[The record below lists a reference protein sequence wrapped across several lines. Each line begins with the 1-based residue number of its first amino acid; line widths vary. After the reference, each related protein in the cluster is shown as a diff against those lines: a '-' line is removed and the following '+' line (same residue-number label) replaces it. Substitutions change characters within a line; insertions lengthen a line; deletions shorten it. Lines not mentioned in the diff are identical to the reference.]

1 MNIKKIIKRLNRALA
16 GFIAAIMCLTV
27 FPNIN
32 INADDENGEIF
43 NYLGYSVE
51 YKVVNEWE
59 GNRNI
64 KIKFTNTGSKPI
76 YNWALKFDAGGE
88 ITGLWNGAVYYSIGT
103 EYIIKNSGYNY
114 EILPGESVEFGYTLE
129 GNYLTAPNNFE
140 VCAKRIEITE
150 NFDVKLVISDKWD
163 GGFTGYIDIANNS
176 EEPFEAWE
184 MAFDAN
190 FEINDFWNAKLEKI
204 DGFYIASSKITSNP
218 IQPHTSVQVG
228 ISASVESGEEPA
240 ILDFV
245 MSTVKIKNYFIND
258 GDVNGDISDDS
269 DENVGRIFFKDISSK
284 DDLIYDSE
292 GNCYVKNQMLI
303 TVRSGVSFK
312 TVSNLAFQMYGKI
325 VGYIELT
332 NDYQIEFIHDKSA
345 DELLREVDYIS
356 HDPIIEYA
364 SPNIVSE
371 VEYDSFPNDPEIQPE
386 SDVKIDKRNWS
397 LYSIN
402 APGAWDKY
410 ENCEQTYPVKI
421 GVIDKMFYKGND
433 ELSYVKVWNNPEE
446 LKDDHGT
453 NVAGIIGAKFNNKKG
468 TAGICPKSQLYGF
481 STSKKKIGGKEF
493 TNIMG
498 KKYALALMIG
508 NGVKVINMSMGQTE
522 SIEEGSDII
531 EMFLKKLLNLGYDFV
546 IVTSAGNQ
554 GNKTNPELFDAKN
567 NSFFNNISPGSEVY
581 NRIIV
586 VGSVE
591 HKTDKE
597 GVPKKDKDGNYS
609 LECEFKNSSS
619 YGSRV
624 DIVAPGADVYSIDKP
639 FSGTSAAAPQVA
651 GVAGLLYSIDP
662 GLSGSEVKEI
672 IISSA
677 NESAKKNPK
686 RKIKCD
692 KGDGFEYPL
701 LDAKAAVVKV
711 LKKNGTY
718 DPSDEDEKDEAI
730 VYGTV
735 TDQNDKTVS
744 GAKIKIT
751 SSDGELYSKE
761 ETADEKGEYTFTLPF
776 GTYDIKFYIDEE
788 PALKNLYCG
797 KWFTIKDKKIEKDE
811 DGFIQAYPLNVM
823 LKDTEKTSV
832 GVFDLNEK
840 ELSEISLSVKK
851 DGSSEEYSAVINSK
865 GFVYGEPEDG
875 SYTIVVSK
883 AGYTSWTITAEAKD
897 GKLYAENG
905 ELLEKISLEPVSE
918 DAPAY
923 LSDPDYALYSA
934 LPEPEANEIYAL
946 VRVAVSGEK
955 LWIYN
960 CYSLY
965 DNAEDFEKVSLGTVD
980 YSDGTSSEIVLHDY
994 DNPIDYEHHTYDE
1007 AGDYIVKITY
1017 TPVEG
1022 IKNSFNF
1029 YRQES
1034 KLYPIGVKIGS
1045 DVIYD
1050 DVANYISPDTFV
1062 GAIENVKYVKFYSDY
1077 WCSDKFSFTG
1087 ASFLQRIEYTA
1098 SKKFASLNGY
1108 GSYGK
1113 FSFCYALDFSNL
1125 TELFSEITEVSRWGF
1140 KDCRALTE
1148 MSLPK
1153 CTKIEDEAFSGCYSL
1168 RSINIPN
1175 CKEISVN
1182 KSPYYTSGAFSQ
1194 CRSLVMINLP
1204 VCESIGEDAFYGC
1217 NSLQKVYA
1225 PQCREVG
1232 PYAFG
1237 YCSALTDVKL
1247 SDSCIYGD
1255 DAFIGCTRLVPSPA
1269 RT

>member
-1 MNIKKIIKRLNRALA
+1 MSIKKIIKNLNRIVA

-129 GNYLTAPNNFE
+129 GSYLTAPSGFE
-140 VCAKRIEITE
+140 VCADRIEITE

-163 GGFTGYIDIANNS
+163 GGFIGYIDIANNS

-190 FEINDFWNAKLEKI
+190 FEVNDFWNAKLDKI

-245 MSTVKIKNYFIND
+245 MSIVKIKNYFING

-269 DENVGRIFFKDISSK
+269 DENVGRIFYKDLSSK

-292 GNCYVKNQMLI
+292 GNCYVKNQILI

-364 SPNIVSE
+364 SPNIVSKI
-371 VEYDSFPNDPEIQPE
+371 EYDRFPNDLEIQPE

-718 DPSDEDEKDEAI
+718 DPSDEDENEEAI

-751 SSDGELYSKE
+751 SSDDESYSKE
-761 ETADEKGEYTFTLPF
+761 ETANEKGEYTFTLPF
-776 GTYDIKFYIDEE
+776 GTYDIKFYVDEE
-788 PALKNLYCG
+788 PALKNLYRG
-797 KWFTIKDKKIEKDE
+797 KWFTIKDKKIEKDG

-823 LKDTEKTSV
+823 LKDTEETSV
-832 GVFDLNEK
+832 GIFDSNGK
-840 ELSEISLSVKK
+840 DLSQINVSVKK
-851 DGSSEEYSAVINSK
+851 NGSDGEYSAIVNSG

-875 SYTIVVSK
+875 SYTIVISK
-883 AGYTSWTITAEAKD
+883 AGYTSRTITAEAKD

-905 ELLEKISLEPVSE
+905 ELLEKILLNPVSITVKGKVSE
-918 DAPAY
+918 HNKTTNITKP
-923 LSDPDYALYSA
+923 
-934 LPEPEANEIYAL
+934 L
-946 VRVAVSGEK
+946 VGYTVTAVSKDNPGYAVKGTTNALGEYE
-955 LWIYN
+955 I
-960 CYSLY
+960 
-965 DNAEDFEKVSLGTVD
+965 SLG
-980 YSDGTSSEIVLHDY
+980 
-994 DNPIDYEHHTYDE
+994 N
-1007 AGDYIVKITY
+1007 AGDYTVIFTDKLQYDFYADNGEYFFDAVIEVEDDDDGSGGDKGDGVNGGNTGGGSENDPPKDWETEVTEENSIVISTEVDDPSIYNDNTKVTGDFGVDLKQGIYIDCGKY
-1017 TPVEG
+1017 TFHVYVKDWESSTSEIWTAFNTDFLRYEIYENGVLIGDYAVVVWYKRIVSSRDFSAWLHTEYVSSVG
-1022 IKNSFNF
+1022 IKT
-1029 YRQES
+1029 
-1034 KLYPIGVKIGS
+1034 VKADGKYS
-1045 DVIYD
+1045 VILTYAVSNLWTPGFGYD
-1050 DVANYISPDTFV
+1050 DFI
-1062 GAIENVKYVKFYSDY
+1062 G
-1077 WCSDKFSFTG
+1077 
-1087 ASFLQRIEYTA
+1087 EYTTV
-1098 SKKFASLNGY
+1098 L
-1108 GSYGK
+1108 
-1113 FSFCYALDFSNL
+1113 C
-1125 TELFSEITEVSRWGF
+1125 
-1140 KDCRALTE
+1140 
-1148 MSLPK
+1148 
-1153 CTKIEDEAFSGCYSL
+1153 
-1168 RSINIPN
+1168 
-1175 CKEISVN
+1175 
-1182 KSPYYTSGAFSQ
+1182 SGA
-1194 CRSLVMINLP
+1194 
-1204 VCESIGEDAFYGC
+1204 DA
-1217 NSLQKVYA
+1217 
-1225 PQCREVG
+1225 
-1232 PYAFG
+1232 
-1237 YCSALTDVKL
+1237 
-1247 SDSCIYGD
+1247 
-1255 DAFIGCTRLVPSPA
+1255 VPTV
-1269 RT
+1269 RNH

>member
-1 MNIKKIIKRLNRALA
+1 MSIKKIIKNLNRIVA

-129 GNYLTAPNNFE
+129 GSYLTAPSGFE
-140 VCAKRIEITE
+140 VCADRIEITE
-150 NFDVKLVISDKWD
+150 SFDVKLVISDKWD
-163 GGFTGYIDIANNS
+163 GGFIGYIDIANNS

-190 FEINDFWNAKLEKI
+190 FEVNDFWNAKLDKI

-245 MSTVKIKNYFIND
+245 MSIVKIKNYFING

-269 DENVGRIFFKDISSK
+269 DENVGRIFYKDLSSK
-284 DDLIYDSE
+284 EDLIYDSE
-292 GNCYVKNQMLI
+292 GNCYVKNQILL
-303 TVRSGVSFK
+303 TARSGISFE
-312 TVSNLAFQMYGKI
+312 TVSNLANQMYGKI

-332 NDYQIEFIHDKSA
+332 NDYQIELNYDMSA
-345 DELLREVDYIS
+345 EELLRYINDIS
-356 HDPIIEYA
+356 NDPIIEYA
-364 SPNIVSE
+364 SPNIVFE
-371 VEYDSFPNDPEIQPE
+371 AECDNFPNDTQIQPQ

-397 LYSIN
+397 LYAIN

-410 ENCEQTYPVKI
+410 EKCKQTYPVKM
-421 GVIDKMFYKGND
+421 GLIDNMFYEGNKD
-433 ELSYVKVWNNPEE
+433 LNFVKLWNNPQSPGVP
-446 LKDDHGT
+446 HGT
-453 NVAGIIGAKFNNKKG
+453 RVAGIIGAEFNNNIG

-481 STSKKKIGGKEF
+481 SFRGDGIEEIEDFGNTMKI
-493 TNIMG
+493 
-498 KKYALALMIG
+498 KYALALLLG
-508 NGVKVINMSMGQTE
+508 NGVKVINVSMGFTGKLE
-522 SIEEGSDII
+522 KGTKII
-531 EMFLKKLLNLGYDFV
+531 RLFLEKLLDLGYDFV
-546 IVTSAGNQ
+546 IVNSAGNNGEDSEKYNAQ
-554 GNKTNPELFDAKN
+554 KNSYFTNIPSD
-567 NSFFNNISPGSEVY
+567 SPVY
-581 NRIIV
+581 DRIIV
-586 VGSVE
+586 VGSVV
-591 HKTDKE
+591 HKTDDDN
-597 GVPKKDKDGNYS
+597 VPKKDKNGNYS
-609 LECEFKNSSS
+609 LECEFKKESN

-624 DIVAPGADVYSIDKP
+624 DIVAPGDDVYSTTGVIHN
-639 FSGTSAAAPQVA
+639 TSAAAPQVA

-718 DPSDEDEKDEAI
+718 DPSDEDENEEAI

-751 SSDGELYSKE
+751 SSDGESYSKE

-776 GTYDIKFYIDEE
+776 GTYDIKFYVDEE

-797 KWFTIKDKKIEKDE
+797 KWFTIKDKKIEKDG

-823 LKDTEKTSV
+823 LKDTEETSV

-851 DGSSEEYSAVINSK
+851 DGSSEEYSAVINSN

-875 SYTIVVSK
+875 SYTIVISK
-883 AGYTSWTITAEAKD
+883 AGYTSRTITAEAKD

-905 ELLEKISLEPVSE
+905 ELLEKILLNPVSITVKGKVSE
-918 DAPAY
+918 HNKTTNITKP
-923 LSDPDYALYSA
+923 
-934 LPEPEANEIYAL
+934 L
-946 VRVAVSGEK
+946 VGYTVTAVSKDNPGYAAKGTTNALGEYE
-955 LWIYN
+955 I
-960 CYSLY
+960 
-965 DNAEDFEKVSLGTVD
+965 SLG
-980 YSDGTSSEIVLHDY
+980 
-994 DNPIDYEHHTYDE
+994 N
-1007 AGDYIVKITY
+1007 AGDYTVIFTDKLQYDFYADNGEYFFDAVIEVEDDDDGSGGDKGDSGNGGNTGGGDNTDGDNDDSGNEIGEINIDLDGTDNTAYTGDQSGDLSDGIWLTVSNGKNTYYVRVYTTAESGEYRSTFGSPGLGFYTSTYHHWVHELRMSTYAIDGKLTNDIRLGYFYNKSYICFEDSMSLWKIDSINYITI
-1017 TPVEG
+1017 TGNG
-1022 IKNSFNF
+1022 IIYNVHTDGYYKGFGNS
-1029 YRQES
+1029 
-1034 KLYPIGVKIGS
+1034 IGS
-1045 DVIYD
+1045 LGVSEENWETDVPNTMTFDYD
-1050 DVANYISPDTFV
+1050 CKCI
-1062 GAIENVKYVKFYSDY
+1062 
-1077 WCSDKFSFTG
+1077 G
-1087 ASFLQRIEYTA
+1087 AS
-1098 SKKFASLNGY
+1098 
-1108 GSYGK
+1108 
-1113 FSFCYALDFSNL
+1113 
-1125 TELFSEITEVSRWGF
+1125 
-1140 KDCRALTE
+1140 
-1148 MSLPK
+1148 
-1153 CTKIEDEAFSGCYSL
+1153 
-1168 RSINIPN
+1168 
-1175 CKEISVN
+1175 
-1182 KSPYYTSGAFSQ
+1182 SQ
-1194 CRSLVMINLP
+1194 KP
-1204 VCESIGEDAFYGC
+1204 F
-1217 NSLQKVYA
+1217 
-1225 PQCREVG
+1225 
-1232 PYAFG
+1232 
-1237 YCSALTDVKL
+1237 
-1247 SDSCIYGD
+1247 
-1255 DAFIGCTRLVPSPA
+1255 
-1269 RT
+1269 